1 MLFFYKKT
9 LRQKILNRYLFES
22 RKKTFKKT
30 MKSTDILKEIE
41 NNKTGNL
48 LKSKKQKNTPGN

>member
-1 MLFFYKKT
+1 M

-30 MKSTDILKEIE
+30 MKSNDILKQIE
-41 NNKTGNL
+41 SNKTGNL
-48 LKSKKQKNTPGN
+48 LRSKKQKTSQGYL